1 MFIVSLEYAVDPD
14 TVEPYRM
21 AHMAW
26 VREGFERGVFIASGR
41 KSPPSGGIIL
51 AREASR
57 ERLTA
62 WLNEDPFIVAGVAQY
77 HVEEFLPTTVGN
89 GFEGLKGI

>member
-1 MFIVSLEYAVDPD
+1 MFIVSLDYMVDPE

-51 AREASR
+51 AKATSR
-57 ERLTA
+57 ERLVA
-62 WLNEDPFIVAGVAQY
+62 WMDEDPFIVAGVAQY
-77 HVEEFLPTTVGN
+77 RVEEFLPTTVSG
-89 GFEGLKGI
+89 GFEVLKGI